1 METINF
7 NLLNG
12 KVGILLCTSGSRQ
25 VLVNGQFYHIK
36 KGMVCF
42 HSPLISIYELS
53 RDDAYEELSISD
65 DIEVFYPV
73 FKTFYDLIIGLSLP
87 NKPCILL
94 DEKHINLFRQR
105 CSLIE
110 SEKRE
115 FPTLQDKGE
124 KLLSRHIIQLLERET
139 ILEFLRFFWK
149 SRAVK
154 FEPAKKK
161 ETITFRFIY
170 SLLVHCKTQRH
181 VDFYAR
187 EINLSQG
194 HFTRIIKEQTGK
206 TPAQWIAEMTI
217 IDAKLLLA
225 QSDKSIKEVAAE
237 LHFPEQ
243 FTFRKFFKTHVG
255 LSPKDYRLRNR
266 QKNADDTPRAD

>member
-7 NLLNG
+7 NLLG
-12 KVGILLCTSGSRQ
+12 KAGILLCTSGSRQ

-65 DIEVFYPV
+65 DFEVFYPV
-73 FKTFYDLIIGLSLP
+73 IKVAYDLIVSLRLLNRP
-87 NKPCILL
+87 YILL
-94 DEKHINLFRQR
+94 DEEHISLFRQR
-105 CSLIE
+105 SLLIE
-110 SEKRE
+110 SKKRE
-115 FPTLQDKGE
+115 LPTLHDKEE
-124 KLLSRHIIQLLERET
+124 KLLATHIIQLLEQET
-139 ILEFLRFFWK
+139 MLEFIRFFWK
-149 SRAVK
+149 SRAVE
-154 FEPAKKK
+154 FVPVKKD

-170 SLLVHCKTQRH
+170 SLHVHGKTQRH
-181 VDFYAR
+181 VGFYAR
-187 EINLSQG
+187 EAHLSQG
-194 HFTRIIKEQTGK
+194 HFTRIIKEKTGK

-266 QKNADDTPRAD
+266 QKNADDTPRTD